1 MTVFFTFYGED
12 LFFGIL
18 PKCVPSKKNRT
29 KGQKKD
35 RESKKYNIIYIY
47 EKKYN
52 RNSQF
57 IHILIDRNSLR
68 G

>member
-12 LFFGIL
+12 LFRDSPEMCSL
-18 PKCVPSKKNRT
+18 KKDRT

-35 RESKKYNIIYIY
+35 RKSEKYNIIYIY

-57 IHILIDRNSLR
+57 IHILIDRNIPK